1 MPVFK
6 AIRYGNKK
14 RIPLQGGSRPYESM
28 KDYVEGLPEADELL
42 ELLERP
48 DLLVKRLKE
57 LGYRIDEASGGR
69 VGFKSGT
76 KPNGSKPGDNSGFDP
91 LYGGEGDNLLIF
103 PRNRIQNWWED
114 DDEAKEGIVSHL
126 AQMSSNELRELY
138 GGYLVQV
145 RDKDQIDEAYKNIK
159 IGIQV
164 PKVESKD
171 LN

>member
-42 ELLERP
+42 ELLGRP

-57 LGYRIDEASGGR
+57 LGYRIDEAKGGR

-126 AQMSSNELRELY
+126 AQMSDNELRELY
-138 GGYLVQV
+138 GGYLVPYGYKEEDIMKMPMKELEYLFNQV
-145 RDKDQIDEAYKNIK
+145 MNI
-159 IGIQV
+159 
-164 PKVESKD
+164 
-171 LN
+171 